1 MRNANDEID
10 DKSFAKE
17 FWSSKQSSH
26 FLVIVLLPL
35 DLIQYK
41 SKHYT
46 KKGNKTTMYIIQ
58 IKIGTEKWNIEL
70 WCFVWNNKAALF
82 RDWYWQ
88 ICKSSLMFL
97 IKVCVCVLG
106 LYHCLA
112 FDICWNSMN
121 WNTCK
126 ICAPL

>member
-58 IKIGTEKWNIEL
+58 IKIGTEK
-70 WCFVWNNKAALF
+70 
-82 RDWYWQ
+82 
-88 ICKSSLMFL
+88 
-97 IKVCVCVLG
+97 
-106 LYHCLA
+106 
-112 FDICWNSMN
+112 
-121 WNTCK
+121 
-126 ICAPL
+126 